1 MDDVLACPHCGGR
14 PEIRMCVAS
23 VYVACRLCGA
33 RGGSYRFRWF
43 DNDSYQQAENRAVR
57 NWNRRL
63 GHGRKR

>member
-14 PEIRMCVAS
+14 TEIRMGVGS
-23 VYVACRLCGA
+23 VYVACRHCGA

-63 GHGRKR
+63 GYGRKR